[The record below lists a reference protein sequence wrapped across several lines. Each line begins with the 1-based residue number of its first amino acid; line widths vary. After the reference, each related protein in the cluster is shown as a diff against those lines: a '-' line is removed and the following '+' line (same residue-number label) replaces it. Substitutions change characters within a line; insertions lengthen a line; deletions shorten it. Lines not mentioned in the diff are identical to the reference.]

1 MFRRFL
7 VLMAVLGTFLM
18 TACPLALFRANG
30 AMISTRHDAIVLS
43 DAEFASMVEAVPA
56 TLPSSTPAVTPTPQ
70 PLANPALMALRDQ
83 LASTISD
90 SAINAAVAVTDLQTG
105 ESIDVNGDTA
115 RHAGCTANWFVL
127 LSVVMDVQNGLY
139 PEGLV
144 GSLIS
149 RTIYG
154 SNPVTAR
161 DLLIQTG
168 GGSEEGG
175 VLKVRRLLASLG
187 LTHSTFDHP
196 PGYSEEYTTDGSPNV
211 LTANDVTR
219 ALAAFYRDEVVTRQ
233 WRDYLLEKMTNVK
246 PGLQYLIPAGVGEN
260 ARVSHKNGF
269 TWMPGGWVDND
280 IGIVVFDTSGGPR
293 AYAIAFYSQDVSWEY
308 ADVPMG
314 QQVSR
319 LVWQY
324 FAMKYP

>member
-1 MFRRFL
+1 LFRRFL
-7 VLMAVLGTFLM
+7 VLILVLGTFLM
-18 TACPLALFRANG
+18 TACPLTLLGVNG
-30 AMISTRHDAIVLS
+30 AMTGTSRQPLIGHDRH
-43 DAEFASMVEAVPA
+43 FASMIEVVPA
-56 TLPSSTPAVTPTPQ
+56 TFPLPTATPTPR
-70 PLANPALMALRDQ
+70 PAPAANPALLALREQ
-83 LASTISD
+83 LTAAISASGM
-90 SAINAAVAVTDLQTG
+90 NAAVAVADLQTG
-105 ESIDVNGDTA
+105 EAIDVNGDTA

-175 VLKVRRLLASLG
+175 VLKVRRLLASFG

-280 IGIVVFDTSGGPR
+280 IGIVVFDTGGGPR
-293 AYAIAFYSQDVSWEY
+293 AYAIAFYTQDVPCEY
-308 ADVPMG
+308 ADVPLG
-314 QQVSR
+314 QQVSQ
-319 LVWQY
+319 LVWRY
-324 FAMKYP
+324 FATKYP